1 MTLAGLIRGLT
12 VLPSRIVGVSSGR
25 SGQKI
30 RACLARNC
38 EALPKQLELHEAAL
52 PYSAAAEGD
61 CPFPCNPYYDLK
73 AWRHL
78 VRNIEKY
85 ADPIL
90 FWNIGA

>member
-1 MTLAGLIRGLT
+1 
-12 VLPSRIVGVSSGR
+12 LPSHIVGVSSGR
-25 SGQKI
+25 SVQKI

-38 EALPKQLELHEAAL
+38 ETIPQQLELHEATL
-52 PYSAAAEGD
+52 PYSAAVDGE

-78 VRNIEKY
+78 VTHLDAYR
-85 ADPIL
+85 DPVL